1 MAFTSYS
8 RYRTIP
14 YKPGQKEAFK
24 VSRSKIEDFINCP
37 RCFWLDR
44 RLKITKP
51 DTPPFQINKAVDELY
66 KKEFDIYR
74 KNKEPHPLM
83 IEYKIDAIPYEHDE
97 LDNWRENFYGVQYL
111 DITTNLLIFGAV
123 DDIWVNKKGE
133 LIVVDYKAT
142 AKKSEVSLD
151 APWQISY
158 KRQMEVYQWLL
169 RKNGFKVS
177 DKGYFVYTNGRLD
190 LDGFYDKVEFRT
202 KVIEYIG
209 DDKWINPTIKKLKA
223 CLELEEMPKTGD
235 ECQYCAYAKS
245 RTDLTL
251 KYLIKNKQI
260 K

>member
-1 MAFTSYS
+1 MAWTDYKK
-8 RYRTIP
+8 YRTIP
-14 YKPGQKEAFK
+14 YKPGQKEPFK

-51 DTPPFQINKAVDELY
+51 DTPPFQINKAVDELF
-66 KKEFDIYR
+66 KKEFDKYR
-74 KNKEPHPLM
+74 ADKKPHPLM
-83 IEYKIDAIPYEHDE
+83 IKYEIEAIPYAHEE

-111 DITTNLLIFGAV
+111 DKATNLLIFGAI
-123 DDIWVNKKGE
+123 DDVWVNKKGE
-133 LIVVDYKAT
+133 LMVVDYKAT

-169 RKNGFKVS
+169 RKNKFKVS
-177 DKGYFVYTNGRLD
+177 NTGYFVYTNGRLD
-190 LDGFYDKVEFRT
+190 RDGFFDKVEFRT
-202 KVIEYIG
+202 KVIEYKG
-209 DDKWINPTIKKLKA
+209 DDKWIELTIKKLKA
-223 CLELEEMPKTGD
+223 CLEQEDMPDSGD
-235 ECQYCAYAKS
+235 DCAYCAYARS

>member
-1 MAFTSYS
+1 M
-8 RYRTIP
+8 
-14 YKPGQKEAFK
+14 
-24 VSRSKIEDFINCP
+24 
-37 RCFWLDR
+37 
-44 RLKITKP
+44 
-51 DTPPFQINKAVDELY
+51 
-66 KKEFDIYR
+66 
-74 KNKEPHPLM
+74 
-83 IEYKIDAIPYEHDE
+83 
-97 LDNWRENFYGVQYL
+97 
-111 DITTNLLIFGAV
+111 
-123 DDIWVNKKGE
+123 
-133 LIVVDYKAT
+133 IVVDYKAT

-202 KVIEYIG
+202 KVIEYVG